1 VRINRDVLLGERN
14 IKHIGELDIFMSNL
28 QPIDNCTCARAVLK
42 QWMDQQEQLIWFRS
56 YLLDNN
62 SDFFDKGN
70 ILISNNINYTQPLHQ
85 HNVKQTPRI
94 HIAKTKEEIKR
105 KKISAN

>member
-1 VRINRDVLLGERN
+1 
-14 IKHIGELDIFMSNL
+14 
-28 QPIDNCTCARAVLK
+28 
-42 QWMDQQEQLIWFRS
+42 MDQQEQLIWFRS

-105 KKISAN
+105 KKSPPTNQRSSRKPPPMAQSDCKTGSPRMTSLERKQCINTVAA